1 MASDYCRFC
10 DATSDTYKW
19 LLEETDGFRIVG
31 DDHPLT
37 EGHILIVPKKHVSCI
52 GAYSEPLLDEFT
64 EVFEKSSKFVRDTYG
79 SVSSFE
85 HGIFGQTINHSH
97 IHLLPFQGTP
107 NAIVLEGDNYL
118 RQLNAFRELHE
129 ELELHNGYLLFTL
142 GNEKWLADTS
152 LSLPRFFRERF
163 ARALNR
169 PEIADWKAVQ
179 SDAEKMSRFAEENKS
194 TIEKWS
200 TYNGV

>member
-10 DATSDTYKW
+10 DSTSDTYKW
-19 LLEETDGFRIVG
+19 LLQETDGSRIVG
-31 DDHPLT
+31 DDYPLT

-52 GAYSEPLLDEFT
+52 GAYPEPLLDEFA
-64 EVFEKSSKFVRDTYG
+64 EIFENSSKFVRDTYG
-79 SVSSFE
+79 SISSFE
-85 HGIFGQTINHSH
+85 HGIFGQTIYHSH
-97 IHLLPFQGTP
+97 IHLLPFKGDP
-107 NAIVLEGDNYL
+107 HAIILEGDNYL
-118 RQLNAFRELHE
+118 RQLNAFHELHE

-142 GNEKWLADTS
+142 GDKKWLADTS

-179 SDAEKMSRFAEENKS
+179 PDAEKMDRFAQENKS

-200 TYNGV
+200 TYNRA